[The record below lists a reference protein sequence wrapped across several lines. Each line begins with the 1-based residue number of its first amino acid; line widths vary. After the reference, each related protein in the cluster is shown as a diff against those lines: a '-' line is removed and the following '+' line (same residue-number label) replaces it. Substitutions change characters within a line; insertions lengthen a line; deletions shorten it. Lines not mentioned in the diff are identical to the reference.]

1 MQLFFASFFTLA
13 PDYRRLA
20 RKNRNEKIAPKPPI
34 VEAFLFFTLRHRW

>member
-20 RKNRNEKIAPKPPI
+20 RKNRNEK
-34 VEAFLFFTLRHRW
+34 